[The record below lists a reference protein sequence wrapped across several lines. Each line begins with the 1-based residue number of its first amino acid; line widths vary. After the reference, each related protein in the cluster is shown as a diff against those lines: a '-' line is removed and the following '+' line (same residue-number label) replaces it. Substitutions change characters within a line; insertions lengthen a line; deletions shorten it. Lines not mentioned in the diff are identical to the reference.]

1 MLYLAIEYL
10 AIEIVS
16 LILFLS
22 GADMI
27 SGADIHDII
36 SSLIFI
42 SEILIF
48 CKIVVKTLKWPKIPE
63 DSSDFDDF

>member
-1 MLYLAIEYL
+1 ML
-10 AIEIVS
+10 
-16 LILFLS
+16 LS

-27 SGADIHDII
+27 SGADIPDII

>member
-1 MLYLAIEYL
+1 MKRKEAK
-10 AIEIVS
+10 EIMKREERNGK
-16 LILFLS
+16 LS

-27 SGADIHDII
+27 SGADIPDII

>member
-1 MLYLAIEYL
+1 MKQPAARPYT
-10 AIEIVS
+10 
-16 LILFLS
+16 ILLS

>member
-1 MLYLAIEYL
+1 MPWKALGRPWG
-10 AIEIVS
+10 
-16 LILFLS
+16 LS

-27 SGADIHDII
+27 SGADIPDII

-63 DSSDFDDF
+63 DSSDFDDFWLELIVMT

>member
-1 MLYLAIEYL
+1 MVE
-10 AIEIVS
+10 VTSS
-16 LILFLS
+16 LNLS

-27 SGADIHDII
+27 SGADIPDII